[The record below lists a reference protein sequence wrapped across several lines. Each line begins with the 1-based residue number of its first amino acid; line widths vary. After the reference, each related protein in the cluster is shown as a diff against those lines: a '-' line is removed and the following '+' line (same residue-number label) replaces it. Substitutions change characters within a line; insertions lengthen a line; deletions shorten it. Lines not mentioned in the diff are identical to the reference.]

1 MPGNIETRVGIFV
14 VLAISIFVYMGF
26 QIGAFRLDRNNYNV
40 YDMYFKDI
48 SGLSRKA
55 DVKIAGVKVGWV
67 SEVGLDQNSRA
78 RARIQVKKEYS
89 LYSDATALV
98 RQDGLL
104 GSKYI
109 EVIPGDPLQST
120 LKSGDSFAR
129 AGFDQ
134 VSIDEIMRDFKYIAA
149 NVSTLTDSINNAIG
163 GVDGANK
170 LQAFVTNVTNTF
182 AQFSTVGD
190 VLARSLTR
198 NEQNIDVLLSI
209 GSDIKQVTDTLQRDL
224 LPSFQQSI
232 ERIAIVFDRDFDRIA
247 GHLQSTAQSLQQ
259 ASDQARDGM
268 KSITSVA
275 DKINDGKGLIGK
287 LINEDETYKDLKS
300 AIQGIKNYT
309 ARVERMQ
316 VQFDTHFESM
326 HRVAE
331 NYDYQ
336 DSKGYFDVFIKPTE
350 HYFYQVQLA
359 SSQKGFIERKET
371 IRRFFDCEDQP
382 VDISALNLQ
391 SGTLKMVDDT
401 YREKKTKIYRN
412 ALKVGLQFG
421 KQFGDLLTIRMGL
434 FEGTSGVGL
443 DVKVPFDSDKFKWV
457 STIELFDMSGWNRID
472 DKRPHVKWLN
482 RMHFLRNLYVTFGA
496 DDFISKN
503 NASAF
508 VGAGINFGDDD
519 IKYLLSSISG
529 AASGLGS

>member
-1 MPGNIETRVGIFV
+1 
-14 VLAISIFVYMGF
+14 MGF
-26 QIGAFRLDRNNYNV
+26 QIGAFRLDRNDYSV

-67 SEVGLDQNSRA
+67 SDVGLDENSRA
-78 RARIQVKKEYS
+78 RARIQLKKEYN

-104 GSKYI
+104 GPKYVEI
-109 EVIPGDPLQST
+109 IPGDPLQLM
-120 LKSGDSFAR
+120 LKSGDALGK

-134 VSIDEIMRDFKYIAA
+134 VSLDELMRDFKHIAS
-149 NVSTLTDSINNAIG
+149 NVSQLTDSINNAIG
-163 GVDGANK
+163 GVDGREQ
-170 LQAFVTNVTNTF
+170 LQNFVTNVTNTF
-182 AQFSTVGD
+182 AQFSTVSD

-198 NEQNIDVLLSI
+198 NEQNIDTLLSI
-209 GSDIKQVTDTLQRDL
+209 GTDIKQVTDMLQRDL

-232 ERIAIVFDRDFDRIA
+232 ERISIVFDRDFDRIA
-247 GHLQSTAQSLQQ
+247 GHMQNTAQSLQQ
-259 ASDQARDGM
+259 ASEQAREGM

-275 DKINDGKGLIGK
+275 EKIDEGKGLIGK

-309 ARVERMQ
+309 ARVERIQ

-326 HRVAE
+326 HRIAE
-331 NYDYQ
+331 HYDYQ
-336 DSKGYFDVFIKPTE
+336 DSKGYFDVFIRPTE

-371 IRRFFDCEDQP
+371 IRRYVDSEEQP

-412 ALKVGLQFG
+412 SLKVGLQFG
-421 KQFGDLLTIRMGL
+421 KQFGDLVTLRMGL

-443 DVKVPFDSDKFKWV
+443 DVKVPFDSEKFKWI
-457 STIELFDMSGWNRID
+457 STIELFDMSGWNRLD
-472 DKRPHVKWLN
+472 DKRPHIKWLN
-482 RMHFLRNLYVTFGA
+482 RMHFLRNIYVTFGA

-529 AASGLGS
+529 AAGGLGS